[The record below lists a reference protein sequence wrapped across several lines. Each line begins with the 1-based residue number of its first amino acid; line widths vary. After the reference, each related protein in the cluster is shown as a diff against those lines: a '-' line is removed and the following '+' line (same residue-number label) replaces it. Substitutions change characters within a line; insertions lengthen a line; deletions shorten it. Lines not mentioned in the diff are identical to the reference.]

1 MPDMARF
8 RANPHLRGFVFLIEA
23 GDHAQ
28 AGRTE
33 EALDTLERA
42 LADGC
47 RYRRDW
53 LDRDPRLAAVRS
65 LPRYEQLAER
75 SAARYADDAASARPH
90 LMFAIPDDLPDA
102 FGYPL
107 LVVLHGNNSNSSE
120 TAPQWTSL
128 ADAGWVVAVP
138 QSSEIGATPDSFV
151 WNDRERT
158 AQELDVHIERVKR
171 ATSINVGNIVLAG
184 FSMGG
189 TQAIALALTRRIKMR
204 GIIPI
209 AAWLP
214 HVREFRA
221 LVEGGPNRMLRA
233 YGIVGDKDESVDGAR
248 ELFEVFGQHKMRS
261 ELEVRPGL
269 GHEYPD
275 DMRDTI
281 LRAVNF
287 ITAP

>member
-1 MPDMARF
+1 MPDMERY
-8 RANPHLRGFVFLIEA
+8 RKNPNLRGFVFLIEA
-23 GDHAQ
+23 QEHAQ
-28 AGRTE
+28 AGRIE

-47 RYRRDW
+47 RYRREW
-53 LDRDPRLAAVRS
+53 LDGDTRFTAIRS
-65 LPRYEQLAER
+65 NPRYEQLAER
-75 SAARYADDAASARPH
+75 SAARYAEDAAAARPH

-107 LVVLHGNNSNSSE
+107 LMVLHGNNSNSSE
-120 TAPQWTSL
+120 TAPHWTPL

-138 QSSEIGATPDSFV
+138 QSSEIGSTPGAFV
-151 WNDRERT
+151 WNDRERC
-158 AQELDVHIERVKR
+158 AQELDAHLERVKR

-189 TQAIALALTRRIKMR
+189 TQAIALALSRRIKVR
-204 GIIPI
+204 GIFPI

-214 HVREFRA
+214 QVRDFRA
-221 LVEGGPNRMLRA
+221 LVEGAPNRMLRA

-248 ELFEVFGQHKMRS
+248 ELFEVFGQHKMRA

-269 GHEYPD
+269 GHAYPD
-275 DMRDTI
+275 DMRDTV

>member
-1 MPDMARF
+1 MPDIERF
-8 RANPHLRGFVFLIEA
+8 RKNPHLRGFVFLIEA
-23 GDHAQ
+23 QEHAQ
-28 AGRTE
+28 AGRSE

-42 LADGC
+42 LSDGC
-47 RYRRDW
+47 RYRREW
-53 LDRDPRLAAVRS
+53 LDGDPRLAALRS
-65 LPRYEQLAER
+65 QPRYEQLAER
-75 SAARYADDAASARPH
+75 SAARYAEDAAAARPH
-90 LMFAIPDDLPDA
+90 LMFAIPDELPDA

-107 LVVLHGNNSNSSE
+107 LMVLHGNNSNSSE
-120 TAPQWTSL
+120 TAPHWTAL

-138 QSSEIGATPDSFV
+138 QSSEIGATPGSFV

-158 AQELDVHIERVKR
+158 AQELDVHLERVKR

-189 TQAIALALTRRIKMR
+189 TQAIALALTRRIKVR
-204 GIIPI
+204 GIFPI

-214 HVREFRA
+214 NVKEFRA
-221 LVEGGPNRMLRA
+221 LVEGAPNRMLRA
-233 YGIVGDKDESVDGAR
+233 YGIVGDKDESVEGAR
-248 ELFEVFGQHKMRS
+248 ELFDVFGQHKMRS

-275 DMRDTI
+275 DMRDAV

-287 ITAP
+287 ITRP